1 MLRHKLAPT
10 PVPEG
15 CTHGKRLRHR
25 RGKVGTGGIVCQAGI
40 LGWGLP
46 KDCKGRQAL
55 DRRKGNAAARPVLNG
70 QLPALGRR
78 PHQGQA

>member
-1 MLRHKLAPT
+1 MLKHKLAPT

-25 RGKVGTGGIVCQAGI
+25 RGQVRTGGTVCQAGI

-46 KDCKGRQAL
+46 KDCKGRQVLEA
-55 DRRKGNAAARPVLNG
+55 RQGNAAARPVLNG

-78 PHQGQA
+78 PQRRA